1 MKSAAGLGKTCTLP
15 RAERPVSKTKL
26 ESSDHGGPPASVA
39 LHVSWLDLH
48 PDTSLNF
55 QLNRWL
61 AYGGERW
68 LDDVRPVLANLRGY
82 DAWRD
87 TFILLS
93 ERAEGEGRL
102 LHAAL
107 HLRAAEFFMVPGDSR
122 KTSVRRRL
130 SAMLRDAYGVTVADR
145 RDVPFADATLP
156 TFCFAADEPL
166 GTIVAFGGFD
176 SYIEEFFPIFLG
188 LRDRGW
194 TVVAFEGPGQGTV
207 LEDQGV
213 TMTPEWHGPVS
224 AVLDAFALDD
234 VVLLGI
240 SLGGCLA
247 LRDAA
252 FEPRVTRAL
261 AFDAMTDFLA
271 CMLRQLPPTGARI
284 MRTLVRIKARWI
296 VNRVARSIAR
306 RRPVIEWGLGQAMHV
321 FGRTTPFIVFAMART
336 FRSEDISRRVTQD
349 VLMLAGAD
357 DHYVPLGQPRDQV
370 LMLTAARSVT
380 SRVFTCRRRA
390 GALPGR
396 QPAAR
401 DRRDE
406 RVAELVAPDMSAV
419 GVSRLIDVAP
429 CCPPGRTVRCRTD
442 CTLSQK
448 PVSDGGQS
456 IWGSRT
462 RSESPIPRPS
472 MEP

>member
-1 MKSAAGLGKTCTLP
+1 MKSAAGLGNTYALP
-15 RAERPVSKTKL
+15 RTGCPVSKMKL
-26 ESSDHGGPPASVA
+26 ESSDHVEPAAAVA
-39 LHVSWLDLH
+39 LHVGWLDLH

-87 TFILLS
+87 TFVLLG

-107 HLRAAEFFMVPGDSR
+107 HLRAAEFFMPPGDPR
-122 KTSVRRRL
+122 KTSTRRRL
-130 SAMLRDAYGVTVADR
+130 TAMLRDAYGVTVADR

-156 TFCFAADEPL
+156 TFRFAADEPR

-207 LEDQGV
+207 LEDQGL

-224 AVLDAFALDD
+224 AVLDAFALED
-234 VVLLGI
+234 VALLGI

-247 LRDAA
+247 VRAAA
-252 FEPRVTRAL
+252 FEPRVTRVI
-261 AFDAMTDFLA
+261 AFDAMTDFFA

-284 MRTLVRIKARWI
+284 MRTLVRVKARRI
-296 VNRVARSIAR
+296 VNRVARTIAR
-306 RRPVIEWGLGQAMHV
+306 RRPVVDWGLGQAMHV
-321 FGRTTPFIVFAMART
+321 FGRTTPFDVFDKART
-336 FRSEDISRRVTQD
+336 FKTEDISRRVTQD
-349 VLMLAGAD
+349 VLLLAGAD
-357 DHYVPLGQPRDQV
+357 DHYVPPGQLRGQTR
-370 LMLTAARSVT
+370 MLTAARSVT
-380 SRVFTCRRRA
+380 CRVFTRA
-390 GALPGR
+390 EDAQAHCQVGNLP
-396 QPAAR
+396 
-401 DRRDE
+401 
-406 RVAELVAPDMSAV
+406 LV
-419 GVSRLIDVAP
+419 IDAMD
-429 CCPPGRTVRCRTD
+429 GWLN
-442 CTLSQK
+442 TL
-448 PVSDGGQS
+448 
-456 IWGSRT
+456 
-462 RSESPIPRPS
+462 RPT
-472 MEP
+472 